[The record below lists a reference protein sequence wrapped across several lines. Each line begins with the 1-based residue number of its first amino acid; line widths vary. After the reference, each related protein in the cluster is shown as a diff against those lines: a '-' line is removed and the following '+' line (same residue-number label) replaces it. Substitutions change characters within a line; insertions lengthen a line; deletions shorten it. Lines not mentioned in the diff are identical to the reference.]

1 MSELDDS
8 LAAAREAYEAA
19 SRALRLA
26 EEAAGHA
33 GASPRAPV
41 LDELTVKRINVVED
55 DGTLR
60 IVIGNSTHG
69 TTAPMRGRLVDHP
82 GRTSSA
88 GLLFVNDEGTEC
100 GGLQYAGFRGSDGK
114 EQMGYLTVDDYEQNE
129 SLRLGMFQNGD
140 AAQRFVEFTDRPA
153 WSIVDM
159 VEETE
164 GLAPAAAQAVFERYL
179 DGVDGRGRSRMR
191 LAREEDGSVRL
202 LLRDHEGR
210 DRLRFIVPADGDAVA
225 EVVDAE
231 GNARSLIAPAGPSTS
246 LTTGGGV

>member
-1 MSELDDS
+1 M
-8 LAAAREAYEAA
+8 
-19 SRALRLA
+19 
-26 EEAAGHA
+26 
-33 GASPRAPV
+33 
-41 LDELTVKRINVVED
+41 DELTVKRINVVED

-69 TTAPMRGRLVDHP
+69 TTAPMRGRLVQHP
-82 GRTSSA
+82 GRNASA

-100 GGLQYAGFRGSDGK
+100 GGLQYAGSRGTDGK

-140 AAQRFVEFTDRPA
+140 ASQRFVEFMDQPE

-159 VEETE
+159 IQETE
-164 GLAPAAAQAVFERYL
+164 GLAPEAAQEVFDRYF

-202 LLRDHEGR
+202 VLRDREGR
-210 DRLRFIVPADGDAVA
+210 DRLRFIVPADGDALV
-225 EVVDAE
+225 EVVDTQ
-231 GNARSLIAPAGPSTS
+231 GNTRSL
-246 LTTGGGV
+246 V

>member
-1 MSELDDS
+1 MDEIDETLS
-8 LAAAREAYEAA
+8 AAREALDAA

-26 EEAAGHA
+26 EEAAGQVS
-33 GASPRAPV
+33 ASPVGPV

-69 TTAPMRGRLVDHP
+69 RTAPMRGRLVEHP
-82 GRTSSA
+82 GRNASA

-100 GGLQYAGFRGSDGK
+100 GGLQYAGHRGVDGK

-140 AAQRFVEFTDRPA
+140 ASERFIEFTDQPG
-153 WSIVDM
+153 WSLVDM
-159 VEETE
+159 VEETQ
-164 GLAPAAAQAVFERYL
+164 GLDATAVEEVYERYF
-179 DGVDGRGRSRMR
+179 DGADGRGRSRMR

-202 LLRDHEGR
+202 VLRDCAGR
-210 DRLRFIVPADGDAVA
+210 DRLRFIVPAVGDPII
-225 EVVDAE
+225 EVVDPD
-231 GNARSLIAPAGPSTS
+231 GSVRSL
-246 LTTGGGV
+246 L

>member
-1 MSELDDS
+1 MCFMSDLDDT
-8 LAAAREAYEAA
+8 LAAAREAYDAA
-19 SRALRLA
+19 SRALHLA
-26 EEAAGHA
+26 EEVAGQA
-33 GASPRAPV
+33 GASTGGLV

-69 TTAPMRGRLVDHP
+69 RTAPMRGRLVQHP
-82 GRTSSA
+82 GRNASA

-100 GGLQYAGFRGSDGK
+100 GGLQYAGSRGTDGK

-140 AAQRFVEFTDRPA
+140 ASQRFVEFTDQPD

-159 VEETE
+159 IQETE
-164 GLAPAAAQAVFERYL
+164 GLAPEAAQEVFDRYF

-202 LLRDHEGR
+202 VLRDREGR
-210 DRLRFIVPADGDAVA
+210 DRLRFIVPADGDAVV
-225 EVVDAE
+225 EVVDPE
-231 GNARSLIAPAGPSTS
+231 GNTRSL
-246 LTTGGGV
+246 L

>member
-1 MSELDDS
+1 MSEPDDT
-8 LAAAREAYEAA
+8 LAAAREAYSAA

-26 EEAAGHA
+26 EEAAGYA
-33 GASPRAPV
+33 GAASLGPV
-41 LDELTVKRINVVED
+41 LDELTVKRLNVVED

-69 TTAPMRGRLVDHP
+69 TTAPMRGRLVEHP
-82 GRTSSA
+82 GRNASA

-100 GGLQYAGFRGSDGK
+100 GGLQYAGFRGAQGK

-129 SLRLGMFQNGD
+129 SLRLGMFQNGE
-140 AAQRFVEFTDRPA
+140 ASQRFIEFTDQPE

-164 GLAPAAAQAVFERYL
+164 GLDPVAAQAIFDRYFE
-179 DGVDGRGRSRMR
+179 GVDGRGRSRMR
-191 LAREEDGSVRL
+191 LAREKDGSVRL
-202 LLRDHEGR
+202 LLRDREGR
-210 DRLRFIVPADGDAVA
+210 DRLRFIVPAEGDPVV

-231 GNARSLIAPAGPSTS
+231 GGTRSL
-246 LTTGGGV
+246 L